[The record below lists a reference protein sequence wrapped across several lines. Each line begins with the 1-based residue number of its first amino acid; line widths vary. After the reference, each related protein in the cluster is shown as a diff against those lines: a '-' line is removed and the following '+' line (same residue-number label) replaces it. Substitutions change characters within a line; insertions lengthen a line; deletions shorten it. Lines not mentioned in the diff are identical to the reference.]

1 MNLAAETDLLG
12 CRIQA
17 FIDNNKLKQ
26 GREMYGYPVYPPE
39 FLEGKE
45 YMVLSC
51 SMLDGPEI
59 QEQLESMGTKNDSII
74 L

>member
-1 MNLAAETDLLG
+1 
-12 CRIQA
+12 
-17 FIDNNKLKQ
+17 
-26 GREMYGYPVYPPE
+26 MYGYPVYPPE

-45 YMVLSC
+45 YMVLIC
-51 SMLDGPEI
+51 SMLDGSEI